1 MKIGIVTFHNAL
13 NVGAVLQAYALQT
26 ILSQLGHEVEFINY
40 APFRRYRLKDFI
52 AKSPV
57 VMFNKLRNII
67 NGMKYT
73 KQNNFN
79 KILTLSARRYLSYED
94 LVRYQMDYDVYI
106 AGSDQ
111 IWNFYQSLSPVYM
124 LDFVPDNKKKISY
137 AASMGQCRIDKSL
150 YYVFKEKLMKFN
162 AISLREKNG
171 VDFVNKLL
179 NGEKLAIQTLD
190 PTLLIGSQYYDN
202 IMDSNKIK
210 SNPYICTYILADLD
224 KENADIISNIKEQLG
239 IKTIN
244 LRNPDTCIWLSH
256 AKNKIVTPNQ
266 WLYYIKNSDF
276 IICSSFHAVVFS
288 LIFHKPFIA
297 LVPPNC
303 KNKGGNMRINTLLES
318 TELLDRIISDF
329 NKERIYHVM
338 NSPIDWHKIDEK
350 IIKMRE
356 TSIEFLK
363 SNLN

>member
-13 NVGAVLQAYALQT
+13 NAGAVLQAYALQT
-26 ILSQLGHEVEFINY
+26 ILTQLGHQVEFINY
-40 APFRRYRLKDFI
+40 KIVRKYRIRDYI
-52 AKSPV
+52 AKSPIAI
-57 VMFNKLRNII
+57 FKKWRNIY
-67 NGMKYT
+67 NGKRYT
-73 KQNNFN
+73 KQRNFN
-79 KILTLSARRYLSYED
+79 RILNLSSRTYLTYED
-94 LVRYQMDYDVYI
+94 LEKYPMDYDLYI

-111 IWNFYQSLSPVYM
+111 IWNFYKSLSPVYM

-150 YYVFKEKLMKFN
+150 YSTFKEKLTKFD

-171 VDFVNKLL
+171 VDFVNRLL
-179 NGEKLAIQTLD
+179 DGEKLAIQTLD

-202 IMDSNKIK
+202 IMDGYQIK
-210 SNPYICTYILADLD
+210 TNPYICTYILADLD
-224 KENADIISNIKEQLG
+224 KENADIISYIKEQLR

-297 LVPPNC
+297 IVPPNC

-329 NKERIYHVM
+329 NKEHIYHVI

>member
-13 NVGAVLQAYALQT
+13 NAGAVLQAYALQT
-26 ILSQLGHEVEFINY
+26 LLTQLGHDVEFINY
-40 APFRRYRLKDFI
+40 KPIRKYGFRDFL

-57 VMFNKLRNII
+57 VIFNKWRNIY
-67 NGMKYT
+67 NGKRYS
-73 KQNNFN
+73 KLDKFN
-79 KILTLSARRYLSYED
+79 KILNLSHRVYYTYQD
-94 LVRYQMDYDVYI
+94 LKKYPMDYDIYI

-111 IWNFYQSLSPVYM
+111 IWNFYKSVSPVYM
-124 LDFVPDNKKKISY
+124 LDFVPENKKKISY
-137 AASMGQCRIDKSL
+137 SASMGQCRIDESL
-150 YYVFKEKLMKFN
+150 YSTFREKLMKFS
-162 AISLREKNG
+162 AISIREKNG

-190 PTLLIGSQYYDN
+190 PTLLIGSHYYDN
-202 IMDSNKIK
+202 IMDSHKIK
-210 SNPYICTYILADLD
+210 TNPYICTYILTDLD
-224 KENADIISNIKEQLG
+224 KQNADIISYIKEQLKLN
-239 IKTIN
+239 IIN
-244 LRNPDTCIWLSH
+244 LRNPDTCIWMSH

-356 TSIEFLK
+356 ASIEFLK